1 MPRYKTPLQ
10 QKAKAKLRL
19 FIEYVGDEATTNNI
33 SYILKRAVEH
43 LSNSGMLTDGFDT
56 EVAEYGWD
64 WECDIFLED
73 K

>member
-1 MPRYKTPLQ
+1 M

-19 FIEYVGDEATTNNI
+19 FIEYTGDEATTNNI

-43 LSNSGMLTDGFDT
+43 LSDNGMLTDGFDI
-56 EVAEYGWD
+56 EVAESTWD
-64 WECDIFLED
+64 WACDIVESD